1 MKTKV
6 SRYINPYEAS
16 KEDSVRSD
24 EDFDFALI
32 CFLVTEYCDPPGKE
46 IFTLEEHI
54 PLEEGKTKAEYI
66 ADAWALSKVK
76 VEAEAKAVK
85 DRATQLA
92 IDLQNPDLGA
102 ISEDEVEGSD
112 IDPETGAVV

>member
-32 CFLVTEYCDPPGKE
+32 CFLVTEYCDPVGE
-46 IFTLEEHI
+46 EAISTEEHL
-54 PLEEGKTKAEYI
+54 PLVEGKTKAAYI
-66 ADAWALSKVK
+66 ADAWTLSKAK
-76 VEAEAKAVK
+76 VEVEAKAIK
-85 DRATQLA
+85 DRGTQLA
-92 IDLQNPDLGA
+92 KDLAVVED
-102 ISEDEVEGSD
+102 EKDEVEGSN
-112 IDPETGAVV
+112 IDPETGQVI